1 MDYMKHKIKSSKQQ
15 GQAIVEMCVCLIP
28 ILVILLGMIFVSGLG
43 ISNIRALVQAKGNA
57 ELTSRAQNAIGG
69 YGDNIYCWDYGDPDD
84 ADNEGDG
91 YPFTADDKIR
101 TFYNNGSEYGTETLI
116 TEQLNNS
123 EHSVSRDSND
133 YYFMPTTSLVSIDNN
148 YDTMVTAASLVEG
161 KADNNFN
168 SVFTLDSNTESTRD
182 LKFSFTHLFGVEVDD
197 LDLREMRANTVYY
210 PALPA
215 QDSSL

>member
-1 MDYMKHKIKSSKQQ
+1 MKNKIKSSKQQ

-57 ELTSRAQNAIGG
+57 ELASRAQNAIGG
-69 YGDNIYCWDYGDPDD
+69 SGDNIYCWDYGDPDD

-101 TFYNNGSEYGTETLI
+101 TFYNNGSEYGTEALI

-148 YDTMVTAASLVEG
+148 YDTMVTAANLVEG
-161 KADNNFN
+161 RADNNFN

-215 QDSSL
+215 QDASL